1 MTYSTMMTHMDVG
14 SDNGGVLRVTAALA
28 ERFNAGVIGIAACQP
43 MQMIYGDGYV
53 AGDMI
58 QENIAEIA
66 RETTEAEARFRS
78 ALTGKAAP
86 LQWRSVNASVQL
98 SHFVVCESR
107 AADLIITG
115 PDLGWSAFDASRRVV
130 ISDLVLQAGRPVLI
144 VPPGAEELRLE
155 RVVIAWKDTREA
167 RRAIVDALPML
178 KMAGRV
184 FVVEVTVEDGAKA
197 ARGRLDD
204 IAAWLDRHGVAATC
218 DVAVSIGD
226 DAARLNEL
234 ADARGADLMVAGA
247 YGHGRLREWVLGGV
261 TRNVLAHPSRCS
273 LVSH

>member
-144 VPPGAEELRLE
+144 VPPDAEELRLE

-178 KMAGRV
+178 EMAGRV

>member
-1 MTYSTMMTHMDVG
+1 MTYSTVMTHMDVG
-14 SDNGGVLRVTAALA
+14 SENSGVLRVTTALA
-28 ERFNAGVIGIAACQP
+28 KRFGAGVIGIAACQP
-43 MQMIYGDGYV
+43 IQMVYGDGYV

-58 QENIAEIA
+58 QENLAEIA
-66 RETTEAEARFRS
+66 LEMKEAEARFRS

-98 SHFVVCESR
+98 SDFVVREAR

-130 ISDLVLQAGRPVLI
+130 ISDVVLQAGRPVLI
-144 VPPGAEELRLE
+144 VPPGAEDLRLE

-178 KMAGRV
+178 KMAGQV
-184 FVVEVTVEDGAKA
+184 IVLEITVEDDTKDAP
-197 ARGRLDD
+197 GRLDD
-204 IAAWLDRHGVAATC
+204 ITAWLHRHGVASTY
-218 DVAVSIGD
+218 DVVASIGD
-226 DAARLNEL
+226 DAAQLNGL
-234 ADARGADLMVAGA
+234 AEAQSADLMVAGA

-261 TRNVLAHPSRCS
+261 TRNLLSHPSRCT